1 MIASPPALPTI
12 VRSVFSWLLIGLLLV
27 GGYAYRHELE
37 AVGHRILGTLM
48 PGHAISDQASG
59 TITVMRDRSN
69 HYRIRG
75 TINGAPVEFLFDTG
89 ASALTLRN
97 EDARA
102 AGIDTDQLAY
112 TIPVST
118 ANGRSQVA
126 AMRVNDLTIG
136 SLRLDN
142 IRAFV
147 ARPGALETSLLGMSV
162 MDRLSSWRVEGDRLI
177 LVP

>member
-1 MIASPPALPTI
+1 M
-12 VRSVFSWLLIGLLLV
+12 
-27 GGYAYRHELE
+27 
-37 AVGHRILGTLM
+37 
-48 PGHAISDQASG
+48 
-59 TITVMRDRSN
+59 
-69 HYRIRG
+69 
-75 TINGAPVEFLFDTG
+75 EFLFDTG